1 MKNVSEC
8 EGFKMVIQVDRQPA
22 REHECRLNAP
32 TSSEVT
38 LVIVE
43 QEFEKRDIILQGRD
57 AGLKR
62 ISETD
67 LMMLSSF
74 SYFLPW

>member
-1 MKNVSEC
+1 MRRV
-8 EGFKMVIQVDRQPA
+8 QVDRQPS
-22 REHECRLNAP
+22 REHECWLNAP